1 MFSTFRQVLIN
12 VLSGLVLFLA
22 VCYPYLDRR
31 CYWCGG
37 ITLMTINE
45 GADIAVARESL
56 LDRIVNYG
64 ISPEGYTIHFHCLVE
79 KGLQDAK

>member
-1 MFSTFRQVLIN
+1 MNVFRQVLLN
-12 VLSGLVLFLA
+12 VLSGLILFLA

-37 ITLMTINE
+37 ITLKTIND

-56 LDRIVNYG
+56 LDRIVNYRVN
-64 ISPEGYTIHFHCLVE
+64 PQGYTIHFECLIK
-79 KGLQDAK
+79 KGLQNAE